1 MTSSDISWVSIIPQ
15 TLDKSNAVPI
25 FKKQS
30 GILPVVSA
38 ESEAYALMN
47 VSVYPFYLP
56 VTLLSRSPCDMVL
69 LLPAKRNVSRSDILS
84 YSDPLL

>member
-25 FKKQS
+25 FKKQC

-47 VSVYPFYLP
+47 VSVYPFHLL
-56 VTLLSRSPCDMVL
+56 VTLLSRSPCDTAL